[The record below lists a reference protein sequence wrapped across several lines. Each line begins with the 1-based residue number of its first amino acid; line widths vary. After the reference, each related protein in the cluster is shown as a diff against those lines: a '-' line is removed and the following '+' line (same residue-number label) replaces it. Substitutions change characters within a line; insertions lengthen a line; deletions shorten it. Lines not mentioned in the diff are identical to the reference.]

1 MFKSLFD
8 FYNSQLWRDFRRQL
22 IADRTDPADGFARD
36 ELTGQPIL
44 KEWDII
50 AHHKTEL
57 TLQNVNDFSI
67 SLNPD
72 NIMLVSHRSHNEI
85 HARFGYAC
93 GKKVYYVYGAPC
105 SGKTHYVNS
114 VKGNSDLIVDIDNI
128 WQALTG
134 ERYYKPDALKA
145 CVFTL
150 HNDLLD
156 MCKTR
161 QGRWSRAYIIAGGA
175 RRGDRERTIKAT
187 GAEPI
192 LIQATEEQCM
202 ARLMGDPERK
212 KYTDQWQEYVK
223 DWFEKY
229 QE

>member
-175 RRGDRERTIKAT
+175 RREDRERTIKAT

-192 LIQATEEQCM
+192 LIQATEEQCI